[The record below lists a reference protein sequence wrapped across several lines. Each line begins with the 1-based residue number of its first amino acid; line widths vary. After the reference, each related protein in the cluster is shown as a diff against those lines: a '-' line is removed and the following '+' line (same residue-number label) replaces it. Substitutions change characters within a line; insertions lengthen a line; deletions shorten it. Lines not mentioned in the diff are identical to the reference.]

1 MAAQQNNSR
10 IEDYAMIGDCRTAA
24 LVSRD
29 GSIDWLCLPRFD
41 SDACF
46 AALLGDSTHGRWQIK
61 PNAKASITRRYID
74 GSLILETEF
83 KTRAGVVRVTDFM
96 PVSVADH
103 DKTVHSSVIR
113 IVTGITGHV
122 AMQMELVLRFDY
134 GLTVPWFSKQSADT
148 YTGIAGSQ
156 MVTLRTK
163 APLQGS
169 KDLRTMS
176 NFTVGPGQTMTFVL
190 TNSQSYKPLPPPLN
204 VNKLLATTTRDWR
217 KWSSRCIDVGPYTE
231 YVRRSLI
238 LLKGLTYVPTG
249 GIVAALTTSL
259 PEEIGG
265 GRNWDYRY
273 CWIRD
278 ATFTLLAFMNAG
290 YTEEAAAWRDWLLR
304 AVAGSPQQLQIMY
317 GIAGERRLDEWEIP
331 WLPGYEKSAPV
342 RVGNAAST
350 QIQLDVF
357 GEMMDALVQAAV
369 GGVPRNPHAG
379 KTVRLMLEHLET
391 IWRKPDNGI
400 WEIRGPLQHFV
411 HSKAMAWLAF
421 NRMANNPLLQDDRV
435 RGHYRHIAR
444 TIHADICKHGVHPEG
459 NYFTQYYGTDQVDA
473 SLLLLAIVGFLPPD
487 DIRIK
492 NTVERIEA
500 QLMPAGFVLRYKS
513 ATHVDGLSG
522 TEAAFLACSFW
533 LVDNYVL
540 LGRLEDATTLF
551 EKLCR
556 LTNDVGMLS
565 EEYDPQQ
572 KRMLGNVPQA
582 FSHVALVNSA
592 IGLEHARR
600 LLEQRPLAKHPK
612 GLTHTIYRH
621 AFGERDGDTRT
632 PPLTTEGKSK
642 KPPVKPA
649 SRPKRKKPAS

>member
-1 MAAQQNNSR
+1 MANQPNPNR

-24 LVSRD
+24 LVGRN
-29 GSIDWLCLPRFD
+29 GSIDWLCMPRFD

-46 AALLGDSTHGRWQIK
+46 AALLGDSSHGRWQIK
-61 PNAKASITRRYID
+61 PSAKASITRSYQD
-74 GSLILETEF
+74 GSLILNTEF

-103 DKTVHSSVIR
+103 DKVVHSSVIR
-113 IVTGITGHV
+113 IVTGVSGHV

-134 GLTVPWFSKQSADT
+134 GLTVPWFSKNSPDT
-148 YTGIAGSQ
+148 YTAIAGSQ
-156 MVTLRTK
+156 MLTLRTK
-163 APLQGS
+163 APLFGA
-169 KDLRTMS
+169 KDLRTNS
-176 NFTVGPGQTMTFVL
+176 NFTVGPGETVSFVM
-190 TNSQSYKPLPPPLN
+190 TNSQSYKPLPPALN
-204 VNKLLATTTRDWR
+204 VNKLLAVTARDWR

-265 GRNWDYRY
+265 ARNWDYRY

-290 YTEEAAAWRDWLLR
+290 YIEEAVAWRDWLLR

-317 GIAGERRLDEWEIP
+317 GIAGERRLDEWEVP

-379 KTVRLMLEHLET
+379 KTVRIMLKHLET
-391 IWRKPDNGI
+391 IWQAPDNGI

-421 NRMANNPLLQDDRV
+421 NRMANNPLLEDDRLARPLPPRRPHHPCRYLQAWRAPHRQLLHAV
-435 RGHYRHIAR
+435 LWHRPGGCLAAAARHRRLPTAGR
-444 TIHADICKHGVHPEG
+444 HPHQKHGG
-459 NYFTQYYGTDQVDA
+459 ADRG
-473 SLLLLAIVGFLPPD
+473 
-487 DIRIK
+487 
-492 NTVERIEA
+492 
-500 QLMPAGFVLRYKS
+500 
-513 ATHVDGLSG
+513 
-522 TEAAFLACSFW
+522 
-533 LVDNYVL
+533 
-540 LGRLEDATTLF
+540 
-551 EKLCR
+551 
-556 LTNDVGMLS
+556 
-565 EEYDPQQ
+565 
-572 KRMLGNVPQA
+572 
-582 FSHVALVNSA
+582 
-592 IGLEHARR
+592 
-600 LLEQRPLAKHPK
+600 
-612 GLTHTIYRH
+612 
-621 AFGERDGDTRT
+621 
-632 PPLTTEGKSK
+632 
-642 KPPVKPA
+642 
-649 SRPKRKKPAS
+649 